1 MPLVKENRR
10 DTGDAY
16 SFNWSIRIAPDL
28 QIPFEPTHETWPT

>member
-16 SFNWSIRIAPDL
+16 SLTGQCALR
-28 QIPFEPTHETWPT
+28 QICKCRLSRLTRNG